1 MKFRAKI
8 SFMAFKKNMTIA
20 EMIIK
25 QVKDSFD
32 YLVEKNY
39 IYQSRFPPENEHL
52 FETLLLRD
60 TKLMLSNIIKMNIN
74 AFQAQKISIEE
85 NWVLKNVK

>member
-39 IYQSRFPPENEHL
+39 IY
-52 FETLLLRD
+52 
-60 TKLMLSNIIKMNIN
+60 
-74 AFQAQKISIEE
+74 
-85 NWVLKNVK
+85 